1 MTATQPVSTDRLPL
15 EGLRVIEIGHYLAAP
30 FATRVLA
37 DLGAEVIKI
46 EPPGS
51 GDPVRKWGKARDGH
65 AYWWSVHGRNKK
77 CITLNL
83 RSDEGR
89 TVLEDLLSKSD
100 ALVENMRPGYLARL
114 GFDDGR
120 LLQLRPGMVICH
132 VSGYGLT
139 GPMADRACF
148 GAIGEALGGLRYLS
162 NHTPGTTDLPPVR
175 VGVSIGDSLA
185 GLYAAIAVLAGLW
198 SRSPAGRVADV
209 ALTEAVL
216 SVMEGMLPEYGATG
230 AVREPSGG
238 RISTAAPTNAFP
250 TSDGGWVLIA
260 ANSDALFRTLCG
272 LMERPELADDP
283 HYLDNPARC
292 RNVDALETEIAAW
305 TRLHDA
311 RTLEHLLAEAD
322 IPSSRVYTAADI
334 AEDTQYSARRMVQWV
349 DDARLGKVLHPGTVP
364 MFGASS
370 RHVRWTGPSIGAHN
384 REVYC
389 ELLGMDE
396 PELDRLSRNGAI

>member
-1 MTATQPVSTDRLPL
+1 MTAGQVAPAERLPL
-15 EGLRVIEIGHYLAAP
+15 EGLRVLEIGHYIAAP

-51 GDPVRKWGKARDGH
+51 GDPVRKWGEARDGH
-65 AYWWSVHGRNKK
+65 TYWWSVHGRNKK
-77 CITLNL
+77 CVTLDLKSN
-83 RSDEGR
+83 EGR
-89 TVLEDLLSKSD
+89 TLLAELVAKCD
-100 ALVENMRPGYLARL
+100 ALVENLRPGQLGRL
-114 GFDDGR
+114 GFDDKR
-120 LLQLRPGMVICH
+120 LLEIRPDMVICH

-139 GPMADRACF
+139 GPLAERACF
-148 GAIGEALGGLRYLS
+148 GAIGEALGGLRHLS

-175 VGVSIGDSLA
+175 VGISIGDSLA

-198 SRSPAGRVADV
+198 SKAPSGRVADV

-216 SVMEGMLPEYGATG
+216 SVMEGVVPEYGASG

-250 TSDGGWVLIA
+250 TADGDWILIA
-260 ANSDALFRTLCG
+260 ANSDALFRTLCELMG
-272 LMERPELADDP
+272 SPELMEDP
-283 HYLDNPARC
+283 RYSDNPARC
-292 RNVDALETEIAAW
+292 RNVDALEARIAAW
-305 TRLHDA
+305 TRRYDA
-311 RTLEHLLAEAD
+311 RILERQLAEAD

-334 AEDTQYSARRMVQWV
+334 AEDAQYSARGMVQWV
-349 DDARLGKVLHPGTVP
+349 EDPKLGKVLHPGTVP

-370 RHVRWTGPSIGAHN
+370 RQVRWAGPSIGAHN

-389 ELLGMDE
+389 DLLGMDKAR
-396 PELDRLSRNGAI
+396 LDRLSRNGTI

>member
-1 MTATQPVSTDRLPL
+1 MTAAQPVSAERLPL
-15 EGLRVIEIGHYLAAP
+15 EGLRVIEIGHYIAAP

-37 DLGAEVIKI
+37 DLGTEVIKI

-89 TVLEDLLSKSD
+89 VLLEGLVSQTD

-114 GFDDGR
+114 GFDDAR
-120 LLQLRPGMVICH
+120 LMELRPGLVICH

-139 GPMADRACF
+139 GPLADRACF

-198 SRSPAGRVADV
+198 SKSPTGRVADV

-250 TSDGGWVLIA
+250 TSDSGWVLIA

-272 LMERPELADDP
+272 LMGRPELASDP
-283 HYLDNPARC
+283 RYLDNPARC
-292 RNVDALETEIAAW
+292 RNVDALEAEIAAW

-311 RTLEHLLAEAD
+311 RTLEHQLAEAD

-334 AEDTQYSARRMVQWV
+334 AEDAQFNAREMVQWV
-349 DDARLGKVLHPGTVP
+349 EDPHLDKVLHPGTVP
-364 MFGASS
+364 MFGPGS
-370 RHVRWTGPSIGAHN
+370 RQVRWAGPGVGAHN
-384 REVYC
+384 QDVYGN
-389 ELLGMDE
+389 LLGIDQAQ
-396 PELDRLSRNGAI
+396 LDRLSGNGII

>member
-1 MTATQPVSTDRLPL
+1 MIAAQPVSVDRLPL
-15 EGLRVIEIGHYLAAP
+15 EGLRVIEIGHYIAAP
-30 FATRVLA
+30 FASRVLA

-89 TVLEDLLSKSD
+89 AVLEDLVSRSD

-114 GFDDGR
+114 GFDDTR

-139 GPMADRACF
+139 GPLADRACF

-198 SRSPAGRVADV
+198 SKSPTGRVADV

-216 SVMEGMLPEYGATG
+216 SVMEGVLPEYGATG
-230 AVREPSGG
+230 TAREPSGG
-238 RISTAAPTNAFP
+238 RISTAAPTNDFP

-272 LMERPELADDP
+272 LMGRPELAEDP
-283 HYLDNPARC
+283 RYLDNPARC
-292 RNVDALETEIAAW
+292 RNVDALEAEIAAW
-305 TRLHDA
+305 TRRYDA
-311 RTLEHLLAEAD
+311 RTLEHRLAEAD

-334 AEDTQYSARRMVQWV
+334 AEDPQYKARKMVQWV
-349 DDARLGKVLHPGTVP
+349 EDPHLDKVLHPGTVP
-364 MFGASS
+364 MFGAAS
-370 RHVRWTGPSIGAHN
+370 REVRWAGPGVGAHN
-384 REVYC
+384 RDVYGD
-389 ELLGMDE
+389 LLGMDE
-396 PELDRLSRNGAI
+396 AQLSRLSGNGII